1 MIGGTMDRLL
11 ELKEI
16 LKDDPIPVRLIE
28 EMVYLEEQLD
38 KYRKMEKIKVHP
50 EDPTKQ
56 KVLPAAKIYKD
67 YLQQYVNVVKALEK
81 VVGEETAEADSPL
94 RRWMNEHLDAG

>member
-1 MIGGTMDRLL
+1 MSRRD
-11 ELKEI
+11 E
-16 LKDDPIPVRLIE
+16 LIE
-28 EMVYLEEQLD
+28 AIGDKPLTPMVDEMVYLEEQLD
-38 KYRKMEKIKVHP
+38 MLRSLPKIKVHP
-50 EDPTKQ
+50 KDPTKQ

-81 VVGEETAEADSPL
+81 AVGEEAAEADSPL